1 MQTARSRRAF
11 FVRSENGLADV
22 NTALVPRFE
31 QYLQAHSLS
40 LATIRNYLADLR
52 AFARWQSLRSGMRI
66 TRADFSAYREHL
78 CYETDHL
85 PATVNRRL
93 QSLRLFGRF
102 LFETGHAD
110 ENLAGDIELL
120 RHQNGNGNAPAPR
133 TLDGDEIARL
143 SDAIRSGRPS
153 LIQRDFAIM
162 QMMLNAGLR
171 VHEIA
176 ELRMDDVIRSDRKTR
191 VQIFDNG
198 SGARVVPLNAA
209 ATRALRDYLGVR
221 PAIPT
226 VEQVF
231 VSQRGQPLS
240 VRSVQ
245 RLIDNY
251 ARAAGLNGVCAQMLR
266 HTCAKNLLVKT
277 RNAKRVAML
286 LGHHNVKVLDR
297 YSQ

>member
-1 MQTARSRRAF
+1 M
-11 FVRSENGLADV
+11 
-22 NTALVPRFE
+22 NTALVLRFE

-52 AFARWQSLRSGMRI
+52 AFARWQSLRSGLRV
-66 TRADFSAYREHL
+66 THADFSAYREHL
-78 CYETDHL
+78 CTETDHS

-102 LFETGHAD
+102 LFEIGHAE
-110 ENLAGDIELL
+110 ENLARDIELI
-120 RHQNGNGNAPAPR
+120 RHGNGNGNGHAPR
-133 TLDGDEIARL
+133 TLDRDEIAKL
-143 SDAIRSGRPS
+143 SDAIRAGRPS

-162 QMMLNAGLR
+162 QLMLNAGLR

-176 ELRMDDVIRSDRKTR
+176 ELQMRDIVQSDRGTK
-191 VQIFDNG
+191 VQVHENG
-198 SGARVVPLNAA
+198 NGARVVPLNAA
-209 ATRALRDYLGVR
+209 AMHALRDYLDVR

-240 VRSVQ
+240 MRSVQ
-245 RLIDNY
+245 RLIDTY
-251 ARAAGLNGVCAQMLR
+251 ARAAGLDGVCAQMLR
-266 HTCAKNLLVKT
+266 HTCAKNLLAKT
-277 RNAKRVAML
+277 HDAQRVATF

>member
-1 MQTARSRRAF
+1 MAGGFCPSLGK
-11 FVRSENGLADV
+11 SIDV
-22 NTALVPRFE
+22 NTALVLRFE

-52 AFARWQSLRSGMRI
+52 AFARWQSLRSGMRV

-78 CYETDHL
+78 CTETDHL

-102 LFETGHAD
+102 LFEIGHAE
-110 ENLAGDIELL
+110 ENLAGDIELI
-120 RHQNGNGNAPAPR
+120 RHGNGNGNGHAPR
-133 TLDGDEIARL
+133 TLDRDEIAKL
-143 SDAIRSGRPS
+143 SDAIRAGRPS

-162 QMMLNAGLR
+162 QLMLNAGLR

-176 ELRMDDVIRSDRKTR
+176 ELLMRDVVRSDRGTN
-191 VQIFDNG
+191 VQVRENG
-198 SGARVVPLNAA
+198 NGARVVPLNAA
-209 ATRALRDYLGVR
+209 ATRALRDYLDVR

-226 VEQVF
+226 VDQVF

-245 RLIDNY
+245 RLIDTY
-251 ARAAGLNGVCAQMLR
+251 ARAAGLDGVCAQMLR
-266 HTCAKNLLVKT
+266 HTCAKNLLAKMH
-277 RNAKRVAML
+277 NAQRVATI

>member
-1 MQTARSRRAF
+1 
-11 FVRSENGLADV
+11 V

-31 QYLQAHSLS
+31 QYLQGHSLS
-40 LATIRNYLADLR
+40 RATIRNYLADLR
-52 AFARWQSLRSGMRI
+52 AFARWQSLRSGVRI
-66 TRADFSAYREHL
+66 TRADFTAYREHL
-78 CYETDHL
+78 CHETTHL

-120 RHQNGNGNAPAPR
+120 RHRNGNGNGHSPR
-133 TLDGDEIARL
+133 TLDSDEIARL
-143 SDAIRSGRPS
+143 SDSIRSGRPS
-153 LIQRDFAIM
+153 LTQRDFAIM
-162 QMMLNAGLR
+162 QMMLQAGLR

-176 ELRMDDVIRSDRKTR
+176 ELRTCDVTR
-191 VQIFDNG
+191 PTRNTQVQIFNDGN
-198 SGARVVPLNAA
+198 GARIVPLNAA
-209 ATRALRDYLGVR
+209 ATRALREYLDVR

-231 VSQRGQPLS
+231 VSQRGLPLS

-251 ARAAGLNGVCAQMLR
+251 ARAAGLVGVCAQMLR
-266 HTCAKNLLVKT
+266 HTCAKNLLAKT

-286 LGHHNVKVLDR
+286 LGHHNVKVLER
-297 YSQ
+297 YGKPKT

>member
-1 MQTARSRRAF
+1 M
-11 FVRSENGLADV
+11 

-52 AFARWQSLRSGMRI
+52 AFARWQSLRSGLRVS
-66 TRADFSAYREHL
+66 RADFSAYREHL
-78 CYETDHL
+78 CNDTGHL

-102 LFETGHAD
+102 LFEIGHAD
-110 ENLAGDIELL
+110 ENLAGDIVLIP
-120 RHQNGNGNAPAPR
+120 HTNGNGNGHSPR
-133 TLDGDEIARL
+133 TLDHNEIARL
-143 SDAIRSGRPS
+143 SDAIRAGRPS

-162 QMMLNAGLR
+162 QLMLNAGLR

-176 ELRMDDVIRSDRKTR
+176 ELQMRDVTRSDRGTR
-191 VQIFDNG
+191 VEIRENGNG
-198 SGARVVPLNAA
+198 SRVVPLNAA
-209 ATRALRDYLGVR
+209 ATRALRDYLNVR

-226 VEQVF
+226 VEQIF

-251 ARAAGLNGVCAQMLR
+251 ARAAGLDGVCAQMLR
-266 HTCAKNLLVKT
+266 HTCAKNLLART
-277 RNAKRVAML
+277 HNAKRVAML

-297 YSQ
+297 YAKA

>member
-1 MQTARSRRAF
+1 
-11 FVRSENGLADV
+11 V
-22 NTALVPRFE
+22 NTGLVPRFE

-52 AFARWQSLRSGMRI
+52 AFVRWQSLRSGLRI
-66 TRADFSAYREHL
+66 TRADFTAYREHL
-78 CYETDHL
+78 CNETNHL
-85 PATVNRRL
+85 PTTVNRRL

-102 LFETGHAD
+102 LFEIGHAD

-120 RHQNGNGNAPAPR
+120 RHSGNGNEHSPR
-133 TLDGDEIARL
+133 TLDGAEIARL
-143 SDAIRSGRPS
+143 SNAIRSGRPS
-153 LIQRDFAIM
+153 LTQRDFAIM

-176 ELRMDDVIRSDRKTR
+176 ELRMSDIIRTNRGMK
-191 VQIFDNG
+191 VAVHENG
-198 SGARVVPLNAA
+198 NGARVVPLNHP
-209 ATRALRDYLGVR
+209 ATRALRDYLDVR

-226 VEQVF
+226 IEQVF

-240 VRSVQ
+240 LRSVQ

-251 ARAAGLNGVCAQMLR
+251 AHAAGLDGVSAQMLR
-266 HTCAKNLLVKT
+266 HTCAKNLLART
-277 RNAKRVAML
+277 GNARRVDML

-297 YSQ
+297 YSK